1 MMIADYGLF
10 MTENKI
16 VADWL
21 KDFETQNDL
30 NIAASDLEERADDL
44 IREQDRRI
52 ELLHGYLR
60 FGYTLHNV
68 KSLHE
73 LIDKA
78 LAATSPDAEWKG

>member
-1 MMIADYGLF
+1 M
-10 MTENKI
+10 
-16 VADWL
+16 
-21 KDFETQNDL
+21 TQNKTL
-30 NIAASDLEERADDL
+30 PQAIAELEEELLHNYGREKGWVRSDIAL
-44 IREQDRRI
+44 PVIREQDRRI

-78 LAATSPDAEWKG
+78 LAATSQDAEWKV